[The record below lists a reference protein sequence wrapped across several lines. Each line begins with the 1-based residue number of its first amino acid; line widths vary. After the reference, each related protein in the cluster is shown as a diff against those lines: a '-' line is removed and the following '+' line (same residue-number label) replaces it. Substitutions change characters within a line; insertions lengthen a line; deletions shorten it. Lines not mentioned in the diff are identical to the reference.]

1 MLTCDFTPQ
10 NATTSSTHLP
20 PTPPHPTE
28 LNDNGRQAEPPSNSE
43 ANENGRQTEQESNSD
58 SSNPSGF
65 VHRKLSLTVTCF
77 VWLPALVKT
86 ELNGKATN
94 LALVA
99 MATRL
104 GHVILMGVEVPLDS
118 GW

>member
-1 MLTCDFTPQ
+1 M
-10 NATTSSTHLP
+10 N
-20 PTPPHPTE
+20 E
-28 LNDNGRQAEPPSNSE
+28 NGQQSKPPSNCE
-43 ANENGRQTEQESNSD
+43 AIENGRETEQESNCD
-58 SSNPSGF
+58 SFSTHSEF

-77 VWLPALVKT
+77 AWLPALVKT
-86 ELNGKATN
+86 ELNGKAAN

-99 MATRL
+99 MATHL